1 MSLSSALYEGLVLHR
16 RFGQVE
22 HKLRYRMTMALLDL
36 DELDGLDSNLR
47 LFSRNRFNLFS
58 FHDRDHLPKGASPG
72 ASLRAIVEA
81 ELAAAGLD
89 LSGGA
94 IRLLSLPRIL
104 GHAFNPLSVYFCH
117 AADGRLGALLYEVN
131 NTFGQRHSYLIPV
144 DDAGEGAAVTQSC
157 KKVFYVSPFLDMDLR
172 YDFRILP
179 PGERL
184 SIAVDGTRGS
194 VRTITAS
201 FAGERRAFTD
211 AALLKT
217 FLGHPL
223 LSLSVVAGIH
233 WEALKL
239 WSKGVRLRARPAP
252 PAHPVSY
259 VPRREV

>member
-1 MSLSSALYEGLVLHR
+1 MSEASALYKGLVLHR
-16 RFGQVE
+16 RFGKVE
-22 HKLRYRMTMALLDL
+22 HKLRYAMTMALLDL
-36 DELDGLDSNLR
+36 DELDALDRRLR
-47 LFSRNRFNLFS
+47 LFSRNRFNLFA
-58 FHDRDHLPKGASPG
+58 FHDRDHLPKDAPAGTTLRGA
-72 ASLRAIVEA
+72 VEA
-81 ELAAAGLD
+81 ELTTAGLD
-89 LSGGA
+89 LGGGA

-117 AADGRLGALLYEVN
+117 HADGRLGAMLYEVN

-144 DDAGEGAAVTQSC
+144 DEAAGVVAQSC
-157 KKVFYVSPFLDMDLR
+157 DKAFYVSPFLDMDLR
-172 YDFRILP
+172 YDFRIAP

-184 SIAVDGTRGS
+184 SVAVDGSRGGAR
-194 VRTITAS
+194 VIAAS
-201 FAGERRAFTD
+201 FAGERRALTD
-211 AALLKT
+211 TALLRT

-239 WSKGVRLRARPAP
+239 WRKGVELRARPAP

>member
-1 MSLSSALYEGLVLHR
+1 MSEASALYKGLVVHR
-16 RFGQVE
+16 RFGAVV
-22 HKLRYRMTMALLDL
+22 HKLRYAMTMALLDL
-36 DELDGLDSNLR
+36 DELDELDRRLR
-47 LFSRNRFNLFS
+47 LFSRNRFNLFA
-58 FHDRDHLPKGASPG
+58 FHDRDHLPEGAPAGTTLRG
-72 ASLRAIVEA
+72 AVTA

-89 LSGGA
+89 LGQGA

-117 AADGRLGALLYEVN
+117 RDDGRLGAMLYEVN

-144 DDAGEGAAVTQSC
+144 DGAADDVVVQSAD
-157 KKVFYVSPFLDMDLR
+157 KVFYVSPFLDMDLR
-172 YDFRILP
+172 YDFRIAP

-184 SIAVDGTRGS
+184 SVAVDGSRGGAR
-194 VRTITAS
+194 VIAAS
-201 FAGERRAFTD
+201 FAGERRALTD
-211 AALLKT
+211 AALIKT

-239 WSKGVRLRARPAP
+239 WRKGVKLRARPAP